1 MRLEYTARK
10 LIPDPVVLDS
20 IVKNPVSW
28 RNRVFVLGIYIY
40 LGVLILEVHD

>member
-20 IVKNPVSW
+20 IVKNPVSPI
-28 RNRVFVLGIYIY
+28 NLVFVLGIYIY
-40 LGVLILEVHD
+40 LAVFIIVHH